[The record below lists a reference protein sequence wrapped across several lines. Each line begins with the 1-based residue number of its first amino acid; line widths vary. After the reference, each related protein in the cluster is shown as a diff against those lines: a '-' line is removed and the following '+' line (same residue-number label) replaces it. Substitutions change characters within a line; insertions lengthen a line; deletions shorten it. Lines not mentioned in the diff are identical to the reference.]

1 MANTAIQLKYSSVTS
16 VPPTLNVAEPA
27 YSNVSNKLFI
37 DDGTGVVAIGGKFY
51 TGIIDSNTS
60 DWLSNTLVMR
70 DAQASAKFNVV
81 TANTFVGNIGNANT
95 ANFLS
100 TAKNFSVSGGDITA
114 SAVAFN
120 GNNDITLVAS
130 LNAVPGL
137 SAGAYGNA
145 TAIPVVTVGANG
157 RVLAIST
164 QSISTT
170 LGIAGDTGTDSIS
183 LASDTLTF
191 VGGDGIT
198 SAVDATGSN
207 VTFSVDNTVV
217 RNSGSQTINGD
228 VSISGN
234 LIVSGNTITQDVE
247 TIVTEDSLI
256 KLAANNVSDALDI
269 GFYGE
274 YNDGATK
281 FAGLVRD
288 ASDGVFKLFV
298 GETTDP
304 VTNTV
309 SYGAGNRAT
318 LDTNITGGTVSGL
331 SAAIAVGDGGTG
343 VNTFT
348 SGAIVIGNGTGALL
362 ELANTGTAGTYA
374 NASHIPV
381 ITTDTYGRVSS
392 VTNTAIAIDATQI
405 TSGLIAISRGGSN
418 NDTFTTGGITYYD
431 GSKIA
436 SLANSSYTHTGTLST
451 ANTITGVTVDSYGRL
466 TATSSDAI
474 AISASQ
480 VTSGTLPV
488 TRGGTGADSFTIKG
502 VIISDSSSA
511 TGALGSLTSSTEGHV
526 LQISSSGA
534 PTFAHLNGG
543 TF

>member
-1 MANTAIQLKYSSVTS
+1 MANTVIQLKYSNVTS

-81 TANTFVGNIGNANT
+81 TANTFVGYIENSNT
-95 ANFLS
+95 TNFLS

-130 LNAVPGL
+130 LDSVAGL
-137 SAGAYGNA
+137 SAGEYGNT

-164 QSISTT
+164 QSISTA

-198 SAVDATGSN
+198 SAVDAAGSN
-207 VTFSVDNTVV
+207 VTFSVDNTVI
-217 RNSGSQTINGD
+217 RNSGSQTITGD
-228 VSISGN
+228 IAITGN

-274 YNDGATK
+274 YNDGSAK
-281 FAGLVRD
+281 FAGLIRD

-318 LDTNITGGTVSGL
+318 LDTNITGGTVSSL
-331 SAAIAVGDGGTG
+331 SSAIAVGDGGTG

-362 ELANTGTAGTYA
+362 ELANTGTAGQYA
-374 NASHIPV
+374 NASHVPV
-381 ITTDTYGRVSS
+381 ITTDAYGRVSNITVDKIS
-392 VTNTAIAIDATQI
+392 INADQLTAGLVAIN
-405 TSGLIAISRGGSN
+405 RGGTN
-418 NDTFTTGGITYYD
+418 NDTYTTGGITYYD

-436 SLANSSYTHTGTLST
+436 SLANTTYAHTGTLSA

-466 TATSSDAI
+466 TATTSA
-474 AISASQ
+474 AISIDAGQ
-480 VTSGTLPV
+480 VTSGILPV
-488 TRGGTGADSFTIKG
+488 VRGGTGADTFAIKG
-502 VIISDSSSA
+502 VIVSDASST
-511 TGALGSLTSSTEGHV
+511 TGALGSLTSATEGHV

>member
-1 MANTAIQLKYSSVTS
+1 MANTLIQLKYSNITS

-51 TGIIDSNTS
+51 TALLDSNTS
-60 DWLSNTLVMR
+60 SSVVNTLVMR
-70 DAQASAKFNVV
+70 DGNASASFNVV
-81 TANTFVGNIGNANT
+81 TANTFVGNIENANT

-114 SAVAFN
+114 TAVAFN

-130 LNAVPGL
+130 LDAVAGL
-137 SAGAYGNA
+137 SAGTYGN
-145 TAIPVVTVGANG
+145 TTSIPVVTVAANG
-157 RVLAIST
+157 RVLGIST
-164 QSISTT
+164 QAISTT
-170 LGIAGDTGTDSIS
+170 LGIAGDTGTDNIS

-198 SAVDATGSN
+198 SVVNAAGSN
-207 VTFSVDNTVV
+207 VTFFVDNTVV
-217 RNSGSQTINGD
+217 RTSGNQTIAGD
-228 VSISGN
+228 IAITGNLIISGN
-234 LIVSGNTITQDVE
+234 TVTQDVE
-247 TIVTEDSLI
+247 NIVTEDSLI

-269 GFYGE
+269 GFYGQ

-281 FAGLVRD
+281 YAGLIRD
-288 ASDGVFKLFV
+288 ASDGQFKLFV

-304 VTNTV
+304 VSNVV
-309 SYGAGNRAT
+309 SYDASNRAT
-318 LDTNITGGTVSGL
+318 LNANITGGTVSEL

-343 VNTFT
+343 QTTFNTG
-348 SGAIVIGNGTGALL
+348 SIVIGNAAGALSV
-362 ELANTGTAGTYA
+362 LANTGTAGTYA

-392 VTNTAIAIDATQI
+392 VTNTAIAIDGAQVTA
-405 TSGLIAISRGGSN
+405 GLIAIVRGGTN
-418 NDTFTTGGITYYD
+418 NDTYTTGGITVFD
-431 GSKIA
+431 GTKIA
-436 SLANSSYTHTGTLST
+436 SLANSTYTHTGTLST

-466 TATSSDAI
+466 TATSSAAI
-474 AISASQ
+474 AIDTAQ
-480 VTSGTLPV
+480 VTSGILPV
-488 TRGGTGADSFTIKG
+488 VRGGSGAAAFTVKG
-502 VIISDSSSA
+502 VIISDSSST